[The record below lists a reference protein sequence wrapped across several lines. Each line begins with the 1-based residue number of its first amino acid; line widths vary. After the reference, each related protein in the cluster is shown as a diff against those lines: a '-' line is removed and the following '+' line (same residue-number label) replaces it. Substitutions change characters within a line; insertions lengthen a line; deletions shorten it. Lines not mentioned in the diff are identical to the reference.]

1 MNILSQPP
9 AQFQVVSTDPEL
21 IIRYVSSRL
30 RRIIGSIVILISTI
44 VVAVICISIVA
55 ELFSPYPNYL
65 SLSRIPYIIFF
76 AIWAYVGLWLKFG
89 ISESIVTHDGL
100 TVIHKMRGITHQK
113 KISASHISYFNKF
126 LSHNYDVNT
135 HTTSSAWV
143 LAVMTNQKRSK
154 KYRSVL
160 NWIPKKLISTSMLA
174 RLEDRTVNIYAHG
187 DARPVEWLGRV
198 LADFYQVELR

>member
-9 AQFQVVSTDPEL
+9 AQFQIVSTESEL
-21 IIRYVSSRL
+21 IIRYASSRL

-44 VVAVICISIVA
+44 VVTVICISIVA
-55 ELFSPYPNYL
+55 ELFSPYPNYR
-65 SLSRIPYIIFF
+65 SLSRIPFIIFF

-89 ISESIVTHDGL
+89 VSESIVTDDAL
-100 TVIHKMRGITHQK
+100 TVIHKMRGVAHQK
-113 KISASHISYFNKF
+113 KILASHISYFNKF
-126 LSHNYDVNT
+126 LSHTYNANT
-135 HTTSSAWV
+135 NTASSAWV

-160 NWIPKKLISTSMLA
+160 NWIPKKLISASMVA
-174 RLEDRTVNIYAHG
+174 KLEYQTVYIYAHG
-187 DARPVEWLGRV
+187 DPNPVDWLGKV